1 LVLGAG
7 VLVWVPLALGAFGAL
22 GVTSVRVAV
31 AALVVP
37 VVPDLIAVARA
48 ATRATARISPRAGW
62 MLPWLFA
69 LLPALAVA
77 FLSAMTP
84 TIDPDGL
91 SYHLT
96 APKRW
101 LLGGSLAYLP
111 TYPVSNA
118 PMGAEMLFM
127 IALAFAGDAAAK
139 LLHFVLGC
147 AGALGVYLAGR
158 RVRGAVT
165 GALASTR
172 YLVGPAGI
180 VTLLGTAYVEG
191 AVSCA
196 LIAASLAWMIWLR
209 ERDDGWLRVTA
220 LLAGLAVSF
229 KLTAVVFPVALA
241 LLTMLAAAGESR
253 LDRCTLGSSVKLLAV
268 FMPFVLIPL
277 LPWLVRSTI
286 LTGNPVFP
294 MFASAI
300 PSRDLS
306 PQHAAQFEQYIRYMN
321 WAGSSGALLNLAQ
334 RKAILTGVELIIAAI
349 GAAFFVRA
357 RTRFARGTV
366 VVLTGVTLVQC
377 LAAGLYVRYWIPVLA
392 VLQLPLLAMLE
403 PLFVARGIKAALV
416 GATFAGSLLSVRMPL
431 SQTSMPELVKTALGV
446 ESQQAFV
453 AHQMP
458 LFPLYDL
465 VNRATPE
472 DAGVLLSNYCGG
484 FYLDRRTFCA
494 EFVQDSLRYDSWEH
508 FIEDMHRL
516 GVTHVI
522 APRTLATGGPLP
534 DLEFGNIAVIIRP
547 SEFVVLGR
555 LLRSHGKLLE
565 QALDQGLY
573 EVTLP
578 DLPENAAAQR

>member
-1 LVLGAG
+1 
-7 VLVWVPLALGAFGAL
+7 
-22 GVTSVRVAV
+22 
-31 AALVVP
+31 
-37 VVPDLIAVARA
+37 
-48 ATRATARISPRAGW
+48 
-62 MLPWLFA
+62 MLPWRLA
-69 LLPALAVA
+69 LLPAIMVA

-91 SYHLT
+91 AYHLT
-96 APKRW
+96 VPKRW

-111 TYPVSNA
+111 TYPYSNT
-118 PMGAEMLFM
+118 PMGVEMLFM

-165 GALASTR
+165 GVLASTR

-191 AVSCA
+191 ATSCA

-220 LLAGLAVSF
+220 LLTGLGVSF
-229 KLTAVVFPVALA
+229 KLTAVVFPVGLA
-241 LLTMLAAAGESR
+241 LLTVLAAADEGR
-253 LDRCTLGSSVKLLAV
+253 LDRRALGSSVKLLAV
-268 FMPFVLIPL
+268 LVPFVLVPL
-277 LPWLVRSTI
+277 LPWLVRSAI

-294 MFASAI
+294 LFASAI
-300 PSRDLS
+300 PSRDMS
-306 PQHAAQFEQYIRYMN
+306 PRHAAQFEQYNRYMV
-321 WAGSSGALLNLAQ
+321 WAGSSGRHLSLAQ
-334 RKAILTGVELIIAAI
+334 RKAILFGVALIIAAI

-366 VVLTGVTLVQC
+366 VVLTGVILVQC
-377 LAAGLYVRYWIPVLA
+377 LAAGLYVRFWIPVLA

-403 PLFVARGIKAALV
+403 PLFVARGVKAALV
-416 GATFAGSLLSVRMPL
+416 CATFAGSLLQVRMTL

-453 AHQMP
+453 AHQVS

-465 VNRATPE
+465 ANRATPE
-472 DAGVLLSNYCGG
+472 DAGVLLSHYCGG
-484 FYLDRRTFCA
+484 FYLDRKTFCA

-508 FIEDMHRL
+508 FIEDIHRL

-522 APRTLATGGPLP
+522 APRTLATGDPLP
-534 DLEFGNIAVIIRP
+534 DPGFGSTAVIVRP
-547 SEFVVLGR
+547 TEIVVLGR
-555 LLRSHGKLLE
+555 LLRSHGKLLG

-578 DLPENAAAQR
+578 DLPENAASQR